1 MPDRSRQTSLPGFG
15 PEDDNPPPS
24 NENLLEVIPSAD
36 VTPLSADA
44 NPPGG
49 TGLASA
55 TQPASDAP
63 PSAPGATGLASATD
77 ILHPSSLIPHPSS
90 LIPPASLSSK
100 TVWVIDGHSLI
111 HQVFH
116 ALPEMSSPRGEP
128 VGAVFGFA
136 RDLFFLIEEKKPDYL
151 FCAFDL
157 PGKTFRHEMYD
168 QYKIQRPEMDADL
181 VPQIASI
188 RRVLEVLGI
197 PALGVEGFEADDIL
211 ATVARLSEELGGQC
225 ILVTSDKDCRQLIT
239 DRVKVFNIRKNSF
252 IDRDALNADWGITPE
267 QVVDYQ
273 ALVGDAVDNV
283 PGVPMIGPKFAR
295 QLLEQ
300 YGTLESVL
308 DHAADVAG
316 AKRKENL
323 VKYRDQALLSR
334 DLVRLDTHVPVAIPW
349 NMQVGRIDRTAALA
363 LFREFGFR
371 SLVMKIDALCKS
383 LAVGGLFQ
391 NEISTPQRH
400 TERFENS
407 TLQSHPERSEG
418 SLPGDERTDE
428 TGPHPN
434 PLPRG
439 EGTVG
444 SQPTYHLVDTP
455 EAFEVFL
462 NQLKK
467 QKSFSLDTETTNIM
481 PRWAELVGLSFSWD
495 ENVAWYLPVRSPPGE
510 PHLDLQA
517 TLDALRSVLED
528 PTVEKIGQNLK
539 YDIIVLRGAGINLVG
554 MAFDTM
560 VASYLL
566 DAGQRNHNLD
576 DLALDYLGHTTIKI
590 SQLIGSGKNQKRMDE
605 VPIRQVADYAGEDA
619 LLPVRLHPILSK
631 KLEQYQ
637 LTELFTKVE
646 LPLIGVLADMEYNG
660 IKVDVARLDELSRE
674 FGHRLEE
681 LERDIYALAGH
692 GFNIASPKQLQ
703 TVLFTEQKL
712 PVVKKTPKTGPST
725 DAEVLEELARL
736 HPLPAKLLEFR
747 QYAKLKSTYVDALP
761 NLVHPATGR
770 VHASFNQVVAATG
783 RLSSSDPN
791 LQNIPVRSDVGREIR
806 SAFIPGQPGW
816 TLLAADYSQ
825 IELRILAHF
834 CEDEQLAEAFA
845 RDEDI
850 HARVASQVNGVPLEQ
865 VTPEMRREAK
875 AVNFGVI
882 YGQSAYGLGRALGI
896 EQEAAQRFIDGYF
909 EGYPRIEEFLEN
921 VLAECAKTGYVKTIL
936 GRRRAIQGVRPNAG
950 RQRNLAERTA
960 INTVIQG
967 SAADL
972 IKLAMIAIHRR
983 LKSED
988 LPARMLLQI
997 HDELIFEVPSQNLPS
1012 LAALVSQEMAGVWKL
1027 KVPLKV
1033 DLKAGSNWADAEK
1046 L

>member
-1 MPDRSRQTSLPGFG
+1 M
-15 PEDDNPPPS
+15 
-24 NENLLEVIPSAD
+24 
-36 VTPLSADA
+36 
-44 NPPGG
+44 
-49 TGLASA
+49 
-55 TQPASDAP
+55 
-63 PSAPGATGLASATD
+63 
-77 ILHPSSLIPHPSS
+77 
-90 LIPPASLSSK
+90 
-100 TVWVIDGHSLI
+100 
-111 HQVFH
+111 
-116 ALPEMSSPRGEP
+116 
-128 VGAVFGFA
+128 
-136 RDLFFLIEEKKPDYL
+136 
-151 FCAFDL
+151 
-157 PGKTFRHEMYD
+157 
-168 QYKIQRPEMDADL
+168 
-181 VPQIASI
+181 
-188 RRVLEVLGI
+188 
-197 PALGVEGFEADDIL
+197 
-211 ATVARLSEELGGQC
+211 
-225 ILVTSDKDCRQLIT
+225 
-239 DRVKVFNIRKNSF
+239 
-252 IDRDALNADWGITPE
+252 
-267 QVVDYQ
+267 
-273 ALVGDAVDNV
+273 
-283 PGVPMIGPKFAR
+283 
-295 QLLEQ
+295 
-300 YGTLESVL
+300 
-308 DHAADVAG
+308 
-316 AKRKENL
+316 
-323 VKYRDQALLSR
+323 
-334 DLVRLDTHVPVAIPW
+334 
-349 NMQVGRIDRTAALA
+349 
-363 LFREFGFR
+363 
-371 SLVMKIDALCKS
+371 
-383 LAVGGLFQ
+383 
-391 NEISTPQRH
+391 
-400 TERFENS
+400 
-407 TLQSHPERSEG
+407 
-418 SLPGDERTDE
+418 
-428 TGPHPN
+428 
-434 PLPRG
+434 G
-439 EGTVG
+439 EGTIAY
-444 SQPTYHLVDTP
+444 QPTYHLVDTP
-455 EAFEVFL
+455 EAFEAFL
-462 NQLKK
+462 SELKT
-467 QKSFSLDTETTNIM
+467 QKSISLDTETTNIM

-510 PHLDLQA
+510 PHLDIKI
-517 TLDALRSVLED
+517 TLDALRPVLED
-528 PTVEKIGQNLK
+528 PAVEKIGQNLK
-539 YDIIVLRGAGINLVG
+539 YDIIVLRGAGVNLAG
-554 MAFDTM
+554 TAFDTM

-619 LLPVRLHPILSK
+619 LLPVRLHPILDK
-631 KLEQYQ
+631 KLKEYQ

-646 LPLIGVLADMEYNG
+646 LPLIGVLAEMEYNG
-660 IKVDVARLDELSRE
+660 IRVDVARLDELSKQYGR
-674 FGHRLEE
+674 RLEE
-681 LERDIYALAGH
+681 LERDIYSLAGH

-703 TVLFTEQKL
+703 TVLFTELQL

-736 HPLPAKLLEFR
+736 HPLPAKLLEYR

-761 NLVHPATGR
+761 GLVHPVTGR

-791 LQNIPVRSDVGREIR
+791 LQNIPVRSELGREIR

-834 CEDEQLAEAFA
+834 CGDEQLAEAFA

-865 VTPEMRREAK
+865 VTAEMRREAK

-909 EGYPRIEEFLEN
+909 EGYPRIEEFLEQ

-972 IKLAMIAIHRR
+972 IKLAMIAIERR

-1012 LAALVSQEMAGVWKL
+1012 LAALVSEEMASVWKL